1 MRKIIAVYGPWGA
14 ELFDLPWCADLELAV
29 TNGRRRIEEDDLRGG
44 IWVADRLAEIPESV
58 VSLADCPD
66 VSRDLDYFR
75 LVVGLEE

>member
-14 ELFDLPWCADLELAV
+14 ELFDLPWSADVREAAAAGQRL
-29 TNGRRRIEEDDLRGG
+29 IEENNYDGG

-58 VSLADCPD
+58 VSLAECPD

-75 LVVGLEE
+75 LVAGLEE